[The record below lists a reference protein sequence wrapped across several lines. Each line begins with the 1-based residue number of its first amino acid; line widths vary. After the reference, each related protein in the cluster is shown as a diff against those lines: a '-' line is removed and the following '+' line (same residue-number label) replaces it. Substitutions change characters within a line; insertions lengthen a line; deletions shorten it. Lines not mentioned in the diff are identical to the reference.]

1 MEPNRR
7 PIVGAFLAT
16 MLGIGMLGGGAHAE
30 GAKPAA
36 RAPLAPPVKVVV
48 GTIGSASDVGFFI
61 AADRGYFKD
70 EGLDVHLEFLQ
81 SAAKMVPALA
91 TNDIQ
96 VASGGLNAG
105 LVNAIDRDIP
115 LRIVADKGTL
125 RPGSGYQ
132 AFLVRKDLA
141 DKVKDFKDLK
151 GLKVATS
158 GGLRTIDAII
168 VRNAVERGGLTLKD
182 VEVVDLAFPEMVTAL
197 AKGAIDVALVIEP
210 FATTAIG
217 QNSAVRWKSADEV
230 APNLQ
235 IAAVYYGPKFMSE
248 QGEAA
253 KRFMVAYV
261 RAIRDYNDEMLN
273 KKNPDAVIAVLT
285 KFTRIKDPATYK
297 KIVPPYIG
305 PNAEVS
311 AASLK
316 TAVDEWASRNL
327 VAKVD
332 VAKLMDDQYLRY
344 AWAQLGKK

>member
-1 MEPNRR
+1 MKFIGARTASA
-7 PIVGAFLAT
+7 ILSILLAVGLSTGMAT
-16 MLGIGMLGGGAHAE
+16 AE
-30 GAKPAA
+30 TAKSP
-36 RAPLAPPVKVVV
+36 PLSPPVKVVV

-70 EGLDVHLEFLQ
+70 EGLDVHLEFLG

-132 AFLVRKDLA
+132 AFLVRKDIA
-141 DKVKDFKDLK
+141 GKVKDFKDMK
-151 GLKVATS
+151 GLKIATS

-182 VEVVDLAFPEMVTAL
+182 IEVVDLAFPEIVTAL
-197 AKGAIDVALVIEP
+197 AKGAVDAALMIEP
-210 FATTAIG
+210 FVTTAVG
-217 QNSAVRWKSADEV
+217 QGSAVRWKSADEV
-230 APNLQ
+230 APNAQ
-235 IAAVYYGPKFMSE
+235 IAAVYYGPKFMAE

-273 KKNPDAVIAVLT
+273 KKNPDAIIAILT
-285 KFTRIKDPATYK
+285 KYTRIKDPATYK
-297 KIVPPYIG
+297 KMVPPYIG
-305 PNAEVS
+305 PNAEMS
-311 AASLK
+311 PASMK
-316 TAVDEWASRNL
+316 IAIEEWHSRNL
-327 VAKVD
+327 VGNVEVAKVI
-332 VAKLMDDQYLRY
+332 DDQYLRY
-344 AWAQLGKK
+344 AWERLGRK

>member
-1 MEPNRR
+1 MSLVRAR
-7 PIVGAFLAT
+7 IASSVLSTVLAAGLLGA
-16 MLGIGMLGGGAHAE
+16 AHAE
-30 GAKPAA
+30 GAKPA
-36 RAPLAPPVKVVV
+36 RAPLSPPVKVVV

-61 AADRGYFKD
+61 AADRGYFTA
-70 EGLDVHLEFLQ
+70 EGLDVHLEFLG

-132 AFLVRKDLA
+132 ALLIRKDVA
-141 DKVKDFKDLK
+141 PKVKDFKDLK
-151 GLKVATS
+151 GLKIATS

-197 AKGAIDVALVIEP
+197 AKGAIDAALMIEP
-210 FATTAIG
+210 FVTTALDQG
-217 QNSAVRWKSADEV
+217 SAVRWKSADEV

-235 IAAVYYGPKFMSE
+235 IAAVYYGPKFMAE
-248 QGEAA
+248 QPEAA

-261 RAIRDYNDEMLN
+261 RAVRDYNDEMLN

-285 KFTRIKDPATYK
+285 KNTRIKDPAIYK

-305 PNAEVS
+305 PNAEMS
-311 AASLK
+311 AASMK
-316 TAVDEWASRNL
+316 TAVDEWSSRGL
-327 VAKVD
+327 VGKVD

-344 AWAQLGKK
+344 AWDQLGRK

>member
-1 MEPNRR
+1 MKF
-7 PIVGAFLAT
+7 VGARSAWRVTSILLAGL
-16 MLGIGMLGGGAHAE
+16 MAIGTAAAE
-30 GAKPAA
+30 SAKPA
-36 RAPLAPPVKVVV
+36 PLTPPVKVVV

-61 AADRGYFKD
+61 ALDRGYFKD
-70 EGLDVHLEFLQ
+70 EGLDVHLEFLG

-115 LRIVADKGTL
+115 LRVVADKGTL

-132 AFLVRKDLA
+132 AFLVRKDIA

-158 GGLRTIDAII
+158 GGLNTIDAII

-182 VEVVDLAFPEMVTAL
+182 IDVVDLAFPEMVTAL
-197 AKGAIDVALVIEP
+197 AKGAVDAALMIEP

-217 QNSAVRWKSADEV
+217 QGSAVRWKSADEV
-230 APNLQ
+230 APNVQ
-235 IAAVYYGPKFMSE
+235 IAAVYYGPKFMAD

-261 RAIRDYNDEMLN
+261 RAVRDYNEEMLN

-285 KFTRIKDPATYK
+285 KYTRIKDPETYK

-305 PNAEVS
+305 PNAEMS
-311 AASLK
+311 PESMKIAIA
-316 TAVDEWASRNL
+316 EWHSRNL
-327 VAKVD
+327 VGNVAVAKV
-332 VAKLMDDQYLRY
+332 MDDQYLRY
-344 AWAQLGKK
+344 AWERVGRK